1 MLTVAPA
8 LAAASVLLAFL
19 ALDMRGRQQC
29 RRLLDGA
36 GAKWT
41 GSGGLTRRF
50 LEGLGRARPDKR
62 GQAIGRLEGEF
73 ARRWER
79 AGRPWSLHSIAGL
92 EVVLGAGLAIA
103 AAALGLAIGP
113 ALALAP
119 VAALLG
125 LRSPGIALARLARR
139 RQGQMSTQVVDLVEL
154 LLATTEAG
162 LAPPEALRRAAT
174 GLPDPLGT
182 EVRLV
187 VRQIDMGVPWRA
199 ALEDMAEMAE
209 LASLRRLV
217 GALGRSQRL
226 GASMREALRGVLQDL
241 RADRRARA
249 EEAARRAPVKML
261 FPLILLILPAFLL
274 LTVGPVL
281 LATIRSLQSG

>member
-1 MLTVAPA
+1 
-8 LAAASVLLAFL
+8 
-19 ALDMRGRQQC
+19 
-29 RRLLDGA
+29 
-36 GAKWT
+36 
-41 GSGGLTRRF
+41 
-50 LEGLGRARPDKR
+50 
-62 GQAIGRLEGEF
+62 
-73 ARRWER
+73 
-79 AGRPWSLHSIAGL
+79 
-92 EVVLGAGLAIA
+92 
-103 AAALGLAIGP
+103 
-113 ALALAP
+113 
-119 VAALLG
+119 
-125 LRSPGIALARLARR
+125 
-139 RQGQMSTQVVDLVEL
+139 MSTQVVDLVEL

-174 GLPDPLGT
+174 GMPDPLGT
-182 EVRLV
+182 EVRLA

-199 ALEDMAEMAE
+199 ALEDMAELAE
-209 LASLRRLV
+209 VASLRRLV

-226 GASMREALRGVLQDL
+226 GASMRDALRGVLQDL